1 MNRGSTSPLIFFY
14 TNLTDANLNND
25 EILFH
30 MHEVKSLALSS
41 VGKDLG
47 NFFKGSVSW
56 YQLLWTVIW
65 QSFSKR

>member
-1 MNRGSTSPLIFFY
+1 MNRGSTSPLSFFY

-30 MHEVKSLALSS
+30 IHQVKSLTLSS
-41 VGKDLG
+41 VDKDLG
-47 NFFKGSVSW
+47 NFFKGNVSW
-56 YQLLWTVIW
+56 YQLIWTVIW